1 MALGQLVLEL
11 KLNGNEFTV
20 GLKSASGQLGQFI
33 AGTQRANQSVTRATE
48 STRKWGNVLRDTV
61 IGLALVRDAVRTLAD
76 VTVGWQAAIVKVN
89 GDMERSIAL
98 MKNFSTQRDAVKASA
113 EAVGE
118 VNMLLAR
125 ASTSPFSLTAITD
138 TFVKLRV
145 GGVDPAAKSLN
156 TLVDSV
162 AAFGG
167 SGENLKRAGV
177 AIQQMAGKGVVSM
190 EELRQ
195 QLGEAVPTAINA
207 MADGL
212 GTTYAKLVKEI
223 SQGKV
228 SSKPAIQAM
237 MEQLELSF
245 KGSAATLMNT
255 WGGAVAQF
263 ETGVKKI
270 AVAFGG
276 LEEGGYAEG
285 GYLKT
290 VTAELRSLTG
300 VMNSPEM
307 LNSAREVGKAIA
319 ELVTTAANG
328 VKWIIQ
334 NKDSI
339 YEWGKALLYLWLAFK
354 GASIIGSVMGAA
366 GAAINK
372 LSMAMIQMRMNG
384 VSAAAS
390 LRTQAA
396 AMSGFNNSAS
406 IAAGGFA
413 RIATGSAAA
422 GTAVRVLGGALGVI
436 AGPIGLIITLA
447 GSLGLAWY
455 ESAKGAKAAEQAV
468 LDLNGALTD
477 NNQLKILS
485 DKRNSVKQEYEDQF
499 GKNKGTVT
507 IGQYGSYNTLADYQK
522 AKAAKEAEMKSL
534 DDTFFKARI
543 KVADNYA
550 SQEAA
555 AAIQA
560 NDAAV
565 GEVSRNYK
573 LNLAEVNKQFN
584 DEAKKSGKKF
594 DEEGYRKAIKQ
605 LGMIKLDDEIE
616 LYQTAKKEAEA
627 AIEKIA
633 PQGQKTKID
642 QTQLVQLEAAKKM
655 VDEYKVKIAEATVAR
670 DEFGRTSL
678 ADTMVN
684 GKDPNG
690 GKPKFDALSIWV
702 DKLAVKYGN
711 LTAKADEANPYLGE
725 LAAVVES
732 LDGKKLPNFDAEYA
746 KAQKLA
752 EGYWAAE
759 KAMKAITT
767 AQTEYK
773 NGMSRLDAIQDLVNA
788 KLNKVENLNPWEKA
802 SADSIRYEEE
812 LTDLTEQLEKTKKAA
827 YEAQV
832 DGRGASFLKKLE
844 EEGVATAAKMEEVRA
859 TIEKLKVAD
868 TGKKMREDADSITEG
883 LMEPDDKARVQYER
897 QTAWA
902 EEFYRKHQ
910 DQLNQDSVALAAYY
924 DYRGSLDAQFQRDT
938 ESGLDAWI
946 RQNKDATEEYKS
958 LWGSAMDKFNDT
970 LVEGLTSGKFEL
982 SEFVE
987 YVLKEFIKI
996 QLAKQMAA
1004 AAEAVGGSGG
1014 GGGLLGGLVSMAG
1027 SFFGG
1032 ASGGNGLAAGS
1043 AGATSSNLGASSA
1056 GYSSKYFANGGIMT
1070 EYGELALKK
1079 YANGGVA
1086 RTPQVAIYGEGS
1098 GAEAY
1103 VPLPDGRTIPVTMSG
1118 SSGGEGAA
1126 QKTGSVPVEVNV
1138 YNQGGEQMAAT
1149 SNSQFDGE
1157 KMVVDIMLKKL
1168 QTPGPVRDAVKGVK

>member
-20 GLKSASGQLGQFI
+20 GLKSASGQLAQFI
-33 AGTQRANQSVTRATE
+33 AGTQRANNSVTRATE

-98 MKNFSTQRDAVKASA
+98 MKGFSTQRDSVAAAA
-113 EAVGE
+113 EAVAD
-118 VNMLLAR
+118 VNSLLAR

-245 KGSAATLMNT
+245 KGSASNLMNT
-255 WGGAVAQF
+255 WGGAVAGF

-276 LEEGGYAEG
+276 LETEGYADG

-290 VTAELRSLTG
+290 VTNELKGLTA
-300 VMNSPEM
+300 VMNSPEI

-319 ELVTTAANG
+319 AMVTTAADG
-328 VKWIIQ
+328 VKWIVA
-334 NKDSI
+334 NRDAI
-339 YEWGKALLYLWLAFK
+339 YDWGKALLYLWVAFK
-354 GASIIGSVMGAA
+354 GASIISSVLGTA
-366 GAAINK
+366 GAAMGK
-372 LSMAMIQMRMNG
+372 LSMAMIQMRMQG
-384 VSAAAS
+384 ASATAA
-390 LRTQAA
+390 LRTQAVA
-396 AMSGFNNSAS
+396 LSGFNSSAAL
-406 IAAGGFA
+406 AAGGFA

-422 GTAVRVLGGALGVI
+422 GVAVRVLGGALGVI
-436 AGPIGLIITLA
+436 AGPIGLVITLA
-447 GSLGLAWY
+447 ASLGYAWY
-455 ESAKGAKAAEQAV
+455 QSAKGANEAEAAV
-468 LDLNGALTD
+468 LALNGALTD
-477 NNQLKILS
+477 NAQLKILG
-485 DKRNSVKQEYEDQF
+485 DKRASVKKEYDDDF
-499 GKNKGTVT
+499 VNNNKAMIMSNYISPAAYT
-507 IGQYGSYNTLADYQK
+507 AAKQK
-522 AKAAKEAEMKSL
+522 KEAELKAI
-534 DDTFFKARI
+534 DDVFFKARI
-543 KVADNYA
+543 KVAEGYA

-565 GEVSRNYK
+565 GEVSRNYTINQRD
-573 LNLAEVNKQFN
+573 LMKQFT
-584 DEAKKSGKKF
+584 DEAKKSGKDF
-594 DEEGYRKAIKQ
+594 DETGYKNALKQ
-605 LGMIKLDDEIE
+605 IGIVKLEDEIS
-616 LYQTAKKEAEA
+616 LYQSAKKQAEEAIA
-627 AIEKIA
+627 KIA
-633 PQGQKTKID
+633 PQGKKTQID
-642 QTQLVQLEAAKKM
+642 QSQIVQLKSAQKQ
-655 VDEYKVKIAEATVAR
+655 VQEYTTKIAEAETQMM
-670 DEFGRTSL
+670 ELGKISL
-678 ADTMVN
+678 ADTIVN
-684 GKDPNG
+684 GKDG
-690 GKPKFDALSIWV
+690 KDAKPKFDALSIWV
-702 DKLAVKYGN
+702 DKLALKYGN

-732 LDGKKLPNFDAEYA
+732 LDGKKLPSFDAEYA

-759 KAMKAITT
+759 KAMKAITA

-773 NGMSRLDAIQDLVNA
+773 NGTSRLDAIQDLVNA
-788 KLNKVENLNPWEKA
+788 KLNKVEELNPWEKA
-802 SADSIRYEEE
+802 SADAQRYEDEMV
-812 LTDLTEQLEKTKKAA
+812 DLTAELEKTKKAA
-827 YEAQV
+827 YDAQV
-832 DGRGASFLKKLE
+832 DGRGESFLKKLE
-844 EEGVATAAKMEEVRA
+844 ADSVATAARMEEVRA
-859 TIEKLKVAD
+859 TIEKLKVSD
-868 TGKKMREDADSITEG
+868 TGKKMREDADSITTG
-883 LMEPDDKARVQYER
+883 LMEPNDKAKFQYDKET
-897 QTAWA
+897 QWA
-902 EEFYRKHQ
+902 EEFYRNHQ
-910 DQLNQDSVALAAYY
+910 EQLNQDGVAMSAYN
-924 DYRGSLDAQFQRDT
+924 DYRAALSDQYLRDT

-970 LVEGLTSGKFEL
+970 LVDGLTSGKFEL
-982 SEFVE
+982 GEFVE

-1004 AAEAVGGSGG
+1004 AAEAIGGSSG

-1027 SFFGG
+1027 SYFGG
-1032 ASGGNGLAAGS
+1032 ASGGGNGLASGS

-1056 GYSSKYFANGGIMT
+1056 GYSSEYFANGGIMT
-1070 EYGELALKK
+1070 EYGQLALNK

-1118 SSGGEGAA
+1118 AVSASGGSAA
-1126 QKTGSVPVEVNV
+1126 TGSVPVEVNV

-1149 SNSQFDGE
+1149 SNSNFDGE

-1168 QTPGPVRDAVKGVK
+1168 SSPGPVRDAVKGVK

>member
-33 AGTQRANQSVTRATE
+33 AGTQRANQSVTRASE
-48 STRKWGNVLRDTV
+48 STKKWGNVLRDTV

-98 MKNFSTQRDAVKASA
+98 MKGFSSQRDTVSAAA
-113 EAVGE
+113 EAVGD
-118 VNMLLAR
+118 VTKLLQR

-212 GTTYAKLVKEI
+212 GTTYSKLVKEI

-245 KGSAATLMNT
+245 KGSASNLMNT
-255 WGGAVAQF
+255 WGGAVAGF

-276 LEEGGYAEG
+276 LGETGYEDG

-290 VTAELRSLTG
+290 VTNELKGLTA
-300 VMNSPEM
+300 VMNSPEI
-307 LNSAREVGKAIA
+307 LNSARDVGKAIA
-319 ELVTTAANG
+319 ELVKTAADG
-328 VKWIIQ
+328 AKWIIA
-334 NKDSI
+334 NRDAI
-339 YEWGKALLYLWLAFK
+339 YGWGKALLYLWLAFK
-354 GASIIGSVMGAA
+354 GASIIGSVMGTA
-366 GAAINK
+366 GAAISK
-372 LSMAMIQMRMNG
+372 LSMAMIQMRMQG
-384 VSAAAS
+384 LSATAA
-390 LRTQAA
+390 LRAQAV
-396 AMSGFNNSAS
+396 AMSGFNSSAA

-422 GTAVRVLGGALGVI
+422 GVAVRGLGAALGVI
-436 AGPIGLIITLA
+436 AGPIGLVITLA
-447 GSLGLAWY
+447 ASLGLAWY
-455 ESAKGAKAAEQAV
+455 ESAKGAKAAEDAV
-468 LDLNGALTD
+468 LALNGALTD

-485 DKRNSVKQEYEDQF
+485 DKRATVKKEYEDDF
-499 GKNKGTVT
+499 VNNNKAM
-507 IGQYGSYNTLADYQK
+507 IMSNYISPQAYQAAK
-522 AKAAKEAEMKSL
+522 AKKEAELKAL
-534 DDTFFKARI
+534 DDVFFKARI
-543 KVADNYA
+543 KVAENYA
-550 SQEAA
+550 SQEAD

-565 GEVSRNYK
+565 GEVSRNYT
-573 LNLAEVNKQFN
+573 LNQRDLMKQFTE
-584 DEAKKSGKKF
+584 EAKKSGKAF
-594 DEEGYRKAIKQ
+594 DDEGYRKALKQ
-605 LGMIKLDDEIE
+605 IGIVKLEDEID
-616 LYQTAKKEAEA
+616 LYKGAKKAAED

-633 PQGQKTKID
+633 PQGKKSQID
-642 QTQLVQLEAAKKM
+642 QTQLVQLKAAQKQVEA
-655 VDEYKVKIAEATVAR
+655 YTTKIAEAETQMM
-670 DEFGRTSL
+670 ELGKISL

-684 GKDPNG
+684 GKDKDG

-711 LTAKADEANPYLGE
+711 LTAKAEEANPYLGE

-759 KAMKAITT
+759 KAMKAITA

-773 NGMSRLDAIQDLVNA
+773 NGASRLDAIQDLVNA

-802 SADSIRYEEE
+802 SADSQRYEDE
-812 LTDLTEQLEKTKKAA
+812 LQDLTAELEKTKKAA
-827 YEAQV
+827 YDAQV
-832 DGRGASFLKKLE
+832 DGRGESFLKKLE

-868 TGKKMREDADSITEG
+868 TGKKMREDADSISEG
-883 LMEPDDKARVQYER
+883 LLEPDEKARVQYDR

-902 EEFYRKHQ
+902 EEFYRNHQ

-970 LVEGLTSGKFEL
+970 LVDGLTSGKFEL

-1004 AAEAVGGSGG
+1004 AAEAIGGSGG
-1014 GGGLLGGLVSMAG
+1014 GGGLLGGLFSMAG
-1027 SFFGG
+1027 SYFGG
-1032 ASGGNGLAAGS
+1032 GG
-1043 AGATSSNLGASSA
+1043 GATVGGAGQGGA
-1056 GYSSKYFANGGIMT
+1056 AADYSGPAFDSWAASQKTFANGGIMT

-1118 SSGGEGAA
+1118 SGDSGS
-1126 QKTGSVPVEVNV
+1126 QKAGSVPVEVNV

>member
-33 AGTQRANQSVTRATE
+33 AGTQRANQSVTRASE
-48 STRKWGNVLRDTV
+48 STKKWGNVLRDTV

-98 MKNFSTQRDAVKASA
+98 MKGFSSQRDTVSAAA
-113 EAVGE
+113 EAVGD
-118 VNMLLAR
+118 VTKLLQR

-245 KGSAATLMNT
+245 KGSASNLMNT
-255 WGGAVAQF
+255 WGGAVAGF

-276 LEEGGYAEG
+276 LGETGYEDG

-290 VTAELRSLTG
+290 VTNELKDLTA
-300 VMNSPEM
+300 VMNSPEI
-307 LNSAREVGKAIA
+307 LNSARDVGKAIA
-319 ELVTTAANG
+319 ELVKTAADG
-328 VKWIIQ
+328 AKWIIA
-334 NKDSI
+334 NRDAI
-339 YEWGKALLYLWLAFK
+339 YGWGKALLYLWLAFK
-354 GASIIGSVMGAA
+354 GASIIGSVMGTA
-366 GAAINK
+366 GAAISK
-372 LSMAMIQMRMNG
+372 LSMAMIQMRMQG
-384 VSAAAS
+384 LSATAA
-390 LRTQAA
+390 LRAQAV
-396 AMSGFNNSAS
+396 AMSGFNSSAA

-422 GTAVRVLGGALGVI
+422 GVAVRGLGAALGVI
-436 AGPIGLIITLA
+436 AGPIGLVITLA
-447 GSLGLAWY
+447 ASLGLAWY
-455 ESAKGAKAAEQAV
+455 ESAKGAKAAEDAV
-468 LDLNGALTD
+468 LALNGALTD

-485 DKRNSVKQEYEDQF
+485 DKRASVKEEYDNEF
-499 GKNKGTVT
+499 GKNKGVVT
-507 IGQYGSYNTLADYQK
+507 IGQYGSYNTIAEYQAAK
-522 AKAAKEAEMKSL
+522 AKKEAEMKSL
-534 DDTFFKARI
+534 DDTFFKARV
-543 KVADNYA
+543 KVAENYA
-550 SQEAA
+550 SQEAD

-565 GEVSRNYK
+565 GEVSRNYT
-573 LNLAEVNKQFN
+573 LNQRDLMKQFTE
-584 DEAKKSGKKF
+584 EAKKSGKAF
-594 DEEGYRKAIKQ
+594 DDEGYRKALKQ
-605 LGMIKLDDEIE
+605 IGIVKLEDEID
-616 LYQTAKKEAEA
+616 LYKGAKKAAED

-633 PQGQKTKID
+633 PQGKKSQID
-642 QTQLVQLEAAKKM
+642 QTQLVQLKAAQKQVEA
-655 VDEYKVKIAEATVAR
+655 YTTKIAEAETQMM
-670 DEFGRTSL
+670 ELGKISL
-678 ADTMVN
+678 ADTIVN
-684 GKDPNG
+684 GKGKDD

-711 LTAKADEANPYLGE
+711 LTAKAEEANPYLGE

-773 NGMSRLDAIQDLVNA
+773 NGASRLDAIQDLVNA

-802 SADSIRYEEE
+802 SADSQRYEDE
-812 LTDLTEQLEKTKKAA
+812 LQDLTAELEKTKKAA
-827 YEAQV
+827 YDAQV
-832 DGRGASFLKKLE
+832 DGRGESFLKKLE

-868 TGKKMREDADSITEG
+868 TGKKMREDADSISEG
-883 LMEPDDKARVQYER
+883 LLEPDEKARVQYDR

-902 EEFYRKHQ
+902 EEFYRNHQ

-970 LVEGLTSGKFEL
+970 LVDGLTSGKFEL

-1004 AAEAVGGSGG
+1004 AAEAIGGSGG
-1014 GGGLLGGLVSMAG
+1014 GGGLLGGLFSMAG
-1027 SFFGG
+1027 SYFGG
-1032 ASGGNGLAAGS
+1032 GGGGNGMAAGS
-1043 AGATSSNLGASSA
+1043 AGATSSNLGASQA

-1118 SSGGEGAA
+1118 SGGGESS